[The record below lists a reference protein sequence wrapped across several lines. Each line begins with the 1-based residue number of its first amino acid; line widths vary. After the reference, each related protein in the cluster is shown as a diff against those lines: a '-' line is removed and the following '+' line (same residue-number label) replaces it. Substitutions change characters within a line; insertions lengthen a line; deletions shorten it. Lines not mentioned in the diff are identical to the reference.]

1 MTIYTPENKPKTISY
16 IRDFVKNKLVASDWT
31 QLQDVDLSEEKKLE
45 WQKYRQELRDLTK
58 KYTDADDLNT
68 VIFPTKPE

>member
-58 KYTDADDLNT
+58 RYTDADDLNT